1 MITLLIGENSFEIER
16 ALRQITAD
24 FDGVIERIDGS
35 SLQLA
40 QLPDLLMGVSLFAT
54 ARTVIIRDLGSNKA
68 IWPVLGD
75 WLPRISDDIHLVLVE
90 SKPDKRTTA
99 FKVLKN
105 QATVHEFQPWTD
117 RDTLVAERWVNDE
130 SKKLGIDMD
139 KSSVQT
145 LVRWVGIDQWQLFH
159 ALEKLALVD
168 IVSVDVIKNI
178 IEPNPIENVFNLF
191 DTALRGDVN
200 DLRQMLKILEQSE
213 DPYRLFALL
222 SSQVFQLAAVANA
235 TKDDNVAKD
244 FGIHPYVVSKL
255 QPIAKKIGKSGA
267 SKIITIFAAA
277 DDDMKLS
284 RAEPWLL
291 IERALIKVA
300 NI

>member
-1 MITLLIGENSFEIER
+1 MITLLLGENSFEIER

-24 FDGVIERIDGS
+24 FNGVVERIDGS
-35 SLQLA
+35 TLQLA

-99 FKVLKN
+99 FKALKN

-139 KSSVQT
+139 KSSVHA

-168 IVSVDVIKNI
+168 IASVDVIKNI

-235 TKDDNVAKD
+235 TNDDNIAKD
-244 FGIHPYVVSKL
+244 FSIHPYVVSKL
-255 QPIAKKIGKSGA
+255 QPIAKKIGKSGTA
-267 SKIITIFAAA
+267 KIITIFAAA

>member
-1 MITLLIGENSFEIER
+1 MIKLLIGENSFEIER

-24 FDGVIERIDGS
+24 FNGIVERIDGS
-35 SLQLA
+35 TLQLA

-54 ARTVIIRDLGSNKA
+54 ARTVIIRDLGPNKA

-99 FKVLKN
+99 FKALKN

-139 KSSVQT
+139 KSSVHA

-200 DLRQMLKILEQSE
+200 DLRQTLRILEQSE

-267 SKIITIFAAA
+267 AKIITIFAAA

-300 NI
+300 NL

>member
-24 FDGVIERIDGS
+24 FNGIVERIDGS
-35 SLQLA
+35 TLQLA
-40 QLPDLLMGVSLFAT
+40 QLPDLLMGVSLFAI

-99 FKVLKN
+99 FKSLKN
-105 QATVHEFQPWTD
+105 QAAVHEFQPWTD

-130 SKKLGIDMD
+130 SKKFGIDMD
-139 KSSVQT
+139 KSSVQA

-168 IVSVDVIKNI
+168 IVSVDIIKNI

-200 DLRQMLKILEQSE
+200 DLRQMLKILEQTE

-235 TKDDNVAKD
+235 TSDDNTAKD

-255 QPIAKKIGKSGA
+255 QPIAKKIGKSGTA
-267 SKIITIFAAA
+267 KIITIFAAA

-300 NI
+300 NL

>member
-1 MITLLIGENSFEIER
+1 MITLLLGENSFEIER

-24 FDGVIERIDGS
+24 FNGIVERIDGS
-35 SLQLA
+35 TLQLA

-90 SKPDKRTTA
+90 SKPDKRTTT
-99 FKVLKN
+99 FKLLKN

-139 KSSVQT
+139 KSSVQA

-168 IVSVDVIKNI
+168 IISVDVIKNI

-191 DTALRGDVN
+191 DTALQGDVN
-200 DLRQMLKILEQSE
+200 DLRQMLKILEQTE

-255 QPIAKKIGKSGA
+255 QPIAKKIGKSGTA
-267 SKIITIFAAA
+267 KIITIFAAA

>member
-1 MITLLIGENSFEIER
+1 MITLLLGENSFEIER

-24 FDGVIERIDGS
+24 FNGIVERIDGS
-35 SLQLA
+35 TLQLA

-90 SKPDKRTTA
+90 SKPDKRTTT
-99 FKVLKN
+99 FKLLKN

-139 KSSVQT
+139 KSSVQA

-200 DLRQMLKILEQSE
+200 DLRQTLRILEQSE

-255 QPIAKKIGKSGA
+255 QPIAKKIGKSGTA
-267 SKIITIFAAA
+267 KIITIFAAA

>member
-1 MITLLIGENSFEIER
+1 MITFLIGENSFEIER

-24 FDGVIERIDGS
+24 FNGIVERIDGS
-35 SLQLA
+35 TLQLA

-90 SKPDKRTTA
+90 SKPDKRTTT
-99 FKVLKN
+99 FKLLKN

-139 KSSVQT
+139 KSSVQA

-200 DLRQMLKILEQSE
+200 DLRQTLRILEQSE

-255 QPIAKKIGKSGA
+255 QPIAKKIGKSGTA
-267 SKIITIFAAA
+267 KIITIFAAA

-300 NI
+300 NL